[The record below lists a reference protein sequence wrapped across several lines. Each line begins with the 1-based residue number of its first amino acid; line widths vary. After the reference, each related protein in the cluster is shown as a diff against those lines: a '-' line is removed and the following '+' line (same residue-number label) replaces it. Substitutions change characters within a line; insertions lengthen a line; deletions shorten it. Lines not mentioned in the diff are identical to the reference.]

1 MTFKNILLEK
11 DGAIRTIVFNRP
23 ERMNSISVETV
34 PELLEALRQVAA
46 DPEARVL
53 VFTGAGDRV
62 FCAGADLNDMVK
74 RGPEETNHIVTIYLD
89 YIRAIRELPI
99 PVIAKVNGVAAGG
112 GACTA
117 LAADFRIASD
127 RARFGFVFV
136 GVGLSGAD
144 MGSSYYLP
152 RMVGF
157 GKATEL
163 LMTGE
168 VIDAAEA
175 LRIGLVNR
183 VVPHDELDRAVD
195 DLARKLAAGPPLALS
210 MTKRALNASLDRDR
224 EAEFDFET
232 YAQTL
237 CILSDDHIE
246 GATAFKEKR
255 APVYT
260 GH

>member
-1 MTFKNILLEK
+1 MPYKNILLEE
-11 DGAIRTIVFNRP
+11 DGPIRTIVFNRP

-34 PELLEALRQVAA
+34 PELLDALQQVAA
-46 DPEARVL
+46 DPGARVL

-62 FCAGADLNDMVK
+62 FCAGADINDMV
-74 RGPEETNHIVTIYLD
+74 RRPAGETDHIVTIYLD
-89 YIRAIRELPI
+89 YVRAIRELSI

-183 VVPHDELDRAVD
+183 VVPHDELDATVD
-195 DLARKLAAGPPLALS
+195 ALAKKLAAGPPLALK
-210 MTKRALNASLDRDR
+210 MTKRALNASLDLGRD
-224 EAEFDFET
+224 AEFDFET
-232 YAQTL
+232 YAQTMCL
-237 CILSDDHIE
+237 LSDDHIE

-255 APVYT
+255 APVYH
-260 GH
+260 GR

>member
-1 MTFKNILLEK
+1 MPYKNILLEK

-34 PELLEALRQVAA
+34 PELLDALQQVAA
-46 DPEARVL
+46 DPDGRVL

-62 FCAGADLNDMVK
+62 FCAGADVNDMVR
-74 RGPEETNHIVTIYLD
+74 RGPFETDHIVTIYLD
-89 YIRAIRELPI
+89 YVRAIRELPI

-183 VVPHDELDRAVD
+183 VVPHEELDQAVNA
-195 DLARKLAAGPPLALS
+195 LAQKLAAGPPLALK
-210 MTKRALNASLDRDR
+210 MTKRALNASLELDRDS
-224 EAEFDFET
+224 EFDFET
-232 YAQTL
+232 YAQTMCL
-237 CILSDDHIE
+237 LSDDHIE
-246 GATAFKEKR
+246 GANAFKEKR
-255 APVYT
+255 APLYT